1 MSTRNDK
8 KDPVTEQ
15 HTTQQSTS
23 GKIPPQMPFA
33 NSHYAILGLHPSA
46 SVIEIRRAYR
56 ELSKRYHPDTTELP
70 SALATT
76 QFQRLNEAYGILSNP
91 QSRSLYDLKIGY
103 SRWNV
108 IQDPSEAKKDPKTG
122 QWSTS
127 AYLDA
132 SDRPLSGGEL
142 FALFILGLT
151 LIGCLVLA
159 IFIAILRGDEVIPNT
174 ALPQDYASVALIF
187 VSEAR
192 NTTQTLLT
200 SL

>member
-1 MSTRNDK
+1 M
-8 KDPVTEQ
+8 TEQ
-15 HTTQQSTS
+15 QTAKQSTS
-23 GKIPPQMPFA
+23 RKIPVQMPFA

-70 SALATT
+70 SALATA
-76 QFQRLNEAYGILSNP
+76 QFQRLNEAYGVLSNP
-91 QSRSLYDLKIGY
+91 QARSFYDLKIGY

-108 IQDPSEAKKDPKTG
+108 IQTPSEPQKDPKTG
-122 QWSTS
+122 QWSSS

-142 FALFILGLT
+142 FALLILGLT
-151 LIGCLVLA
+151 LIACLVLA

-174 ALPQDYASVALIF
+174 ALPQDYASVASIF
-187 VSEAR
+187 VSEVR
-192 NTTQTLLT
+192 HVTKTVSTLL
-200 SL
+200 

>member
-1 MSTRNDK
+1 
-8 KDPVTEQ
+8 
-15 HTTQQSTS
+15 
-23 GKIPPQMPFA
+23 MPFA

-70 SALATT
+70 SAMATAK
-76 QFQRLNEAYGILSNP
+76 FQRLNEAYGVLSNP
-91 QSRSLYDLKIGY
+91 QMRSVYDLKIGY

-108 IQDPSEAKKDPKTG
+108 IQTPSEPQKDPNTG
-122 QWSTS
+122 QWSRS

-132 SDRPLSGGEL
+132 SDRPLSAGEM

-151 LIGCLVLA
+151 LMGCLVLA
-159 IFIAILRGDEVIPNT
+159 IFIAILRGDEVIPQT
-174 ALPQDYASVALIF
+174 ALPQDYGSVESIF
-187 VSEAR
+187 VSDAH
-192 NTTQTLLT
+192 NYDPTPTN